1 MVRFALDRNMFRER
15 ARKAYAL
22 HQKLKENELSPRAP
36 RSRNKFSPRM
46 LSAPPV
52 MDREAE
58 AKVYAKA
65 NPNKTRVSSRG
76 KFLNVNTRFGIIMC
90 GKNVLTSIV

>member
-1 MVRFALDRNMFRER
+1 MVRFALDRNMFRDRE
-15 ARKAYAL
+15 RKAYAL

-58 AKVYAKA
+58 AKAYVRA
-65 NPNKTRVSSRG
+65 NPNKTRVSSQ
-76 KFLNVNTRFGIIMC
+76 
-90 GKNVLTSIV
+90 GKNLDVTRDLGL